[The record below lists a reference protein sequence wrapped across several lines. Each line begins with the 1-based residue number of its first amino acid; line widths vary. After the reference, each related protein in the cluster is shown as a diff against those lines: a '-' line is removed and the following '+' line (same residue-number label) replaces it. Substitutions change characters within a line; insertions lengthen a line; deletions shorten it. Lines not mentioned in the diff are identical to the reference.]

1 MAGASLMF
9 FGFLGFES
17 ISMTVDEIKEPQKNV
32 PRGIVLALII
42 VASLY
47 AVVSLVLTGV
57 VHYTKLNVDD
67 AVAYALRYIGISWAA
82 NYVSVVAIMTLITV
96 CISMAYAL
104 SRMVYSLAREGFLP
118 QTFQKVSKTNKVPHH
133 ATLLTGVLSAI
144 SAGIFS
150 LANMASLVNIAT
162 LAYLVLLAIALIQ
175 GSVCSGLAYYFNY
188 RLSLLYESVQLADMV
203 SLWFGSANR
212 FSDLCLLRLQ
222 TF

>member
-1 MAGASLMF
+1 
-9 FGFLGFES
+9 
-17 ISMTVDEIKEPQKNV
+17 MTVDEIKEPQKNV

-104 SRMVYSLAREGFLP
+104 SRMVYSLARGCGFLP

-162 LAYLVLLAIALIQ
+162 LAYLVLLAIA
-175 GSVCSGLAYYFNY
+175 
-188 RLSLLYESVQLADMV
+188 SLFFVRIRGCHRRTS
-203 SLWFGSANR
+203 SR
-212 FSDLCLLRLQ
+212 FHLFRFCLLFQLSSASPL
-222 TF
+222 